1 MNCLESQELLQR
13 RLDGRSVFDQVAL
26 EQHLTGCTECR
37 AFHGAAQSLKDGLRL
52 MPPVSPPNR
61 LTDRIVIK
69 VLAQHDALRR
79 FRWRLLAFS
88 ALAASLFVAFIAGS
102 VWNSIRDS
110 NTSAKLSMNQVFSA
124 EDAATPSPLPLS
136 PAAGERGR
144 GEGTLGASV
153 AEAGEAVVSLTQGV
167 STGLEPVTDS
177 AHRALDMF
185 LREIPPLEAQEQ
197 PGLQP

>member
-1 MNCLESQELLQR
+1 MEEALRQTVLPSLPGGLTHRMVVAVLTQEQARR
-13 RLDGRSVFDQVAL
+13 RL
-26 EQHLTGCTECR
+26 
-37 AFHGAAQSLKDGLRL
+37 
-52 MPPVSPPNR
+52 NR
-61 LTDRIVIK
+61 
-69 VLAQHDALRR
+69 
-79 FRWRLLAFS
+79 RLLAFS

-110 NTSAKLSMNQVFSA
+110 NTSAKPSMNQVFST

-177 AHRALDMF
+177 VRRALDMF